1 MSKQI
6 RLKIIKVRVTKFQYL
21 DLFLESDNIDL
32 HFNLLIKKTRE
43 LQFCGVAAFF
53 KYALKH
59 T

>member
-21 DLFLESDNIDL
+21 VLFLESDNIEFD
-32 HFNLLIKKTRE
+32 FNLLIKK
-43 LQFCGVAAFF
+43 LGNCSFCGVAAFF
-53 KYALKH
+53 NYALKH